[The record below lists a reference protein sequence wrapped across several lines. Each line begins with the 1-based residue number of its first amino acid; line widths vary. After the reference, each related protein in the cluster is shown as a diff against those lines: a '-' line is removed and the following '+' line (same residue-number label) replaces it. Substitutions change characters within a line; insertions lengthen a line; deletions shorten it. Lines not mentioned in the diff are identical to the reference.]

1 MKELIAIFFFTA
13 SPTLFFGQANILN
26 AKSPSEIG
34 VTTPEQDKF
43 DNNKPLEYGFVA
55 DKDILFSKTILEI
68 IDVDERVNFPLFFPA
83 DTSLVGKERRPL
95 VHYLLNGILSG
106 QIPDYY
112 LEDNLKDKMTREQL
126 DRSLKYKKIRKGEG
140 EGIGEERISIEAG
153 NKYNFLLNYG
163 VTIPSE
169 YQNVDQTQMSDKE
182 LGEFDQAMTEL
193 IFENNLLREEEYS
206 EEIFDYSD
214 IVEIR
219 VKGIWYFDGK
229 LGELKYRPIAIGP
242 VIQTPRSKADQKD
255 NPAAEEAFAALF
267 WVFYPDVRE
276 VLYKADAFNEKNT
289 SRPISFDDL
298 INAHRFS
305 GYIYKEDN
313 VYQDREI
320 EKYIPKNALL
330 RLLESDRIRDKIRNL
345 EHDMWSW

>member
-1 MKELIAIFFFTA
+1 MKQLIAIFLFTA
-13 SPTLFFGQANILN
+13 FPAVFFGQANILN

-55 DKDILFSKTILEI
+55 DKDILFSKTVWEI

-83 DTSLVGKERRPL
+83 DTSLVGTERRPL
-95 VHYLLNGILSG
+95 IHYLLSSVLSG
-106 QIPDYY
+106 EVENYY
-112 LEDNLKDKMTREQL
+112 VEDNLKDKMTREQL

-182 LGEFDQAMTEL
+182 LGDFDQAMTEL

-206 EEIFDYSD
+206 EEIFDYAD
-214 IVEIR
+214 IVEFRI
-219 VKGIWYFDGK
+219 KGVWYFDSK
-229 LGELKYRPIAIGP
+229 LGELKYRPIAIAP
-242 VIQTPRSKADQKD
+242 VVQTPRSKSDRKD
-255 NPAAEEAFAALF
+255 NPAAEEAYAALF
-267 WVFYPDVRE
+267 WIFYPDVRD

-298 INAHRFS
+298 INAHRFGS
-305 GYIYKEDN
+305 YIYKEDN

-330 RLLESDRIRDKIRNL
+330 RLLESERIRDKIRNL